1 MNDSPPAAALSA
13 SIALRL
19 DAAKLMSEA
28 SRLPGLPR
36 LYRAQADAIA
46 RLCTLKLFRVH
57 LSPDGQDARAM
68 RDDIETLAMIF
79 DALFDAVGTE
89 AAANFHGIDED
100 AFRGKVVMALDE
112 AVNELTESAERL
124 DADLRQTACDGR
136 RRGWR
141 RSAGAGT

>member
-1 MNDSPPAAALSA
+1 MNDTSPAAALA
-13 SIALRL
+13 AYTALRL

-57 LSPDGQDARAM
+57 LAPDGEDARAI
-68 RDDIETLAMIF
+68 RDDIETLATIV
-79 DALFDAVGTE
+79 DALFEAIGTE

-100 AFRGKVVMALDE
+100 AFRSKVAVALDE
-112 AVNELTESAERL
+112 AVNELNEAAERL
-124 DADLRQTACDGR
+124 EADLREVACDGR
-136 RRGWR
+136 RRGAR
-141 RSAGAGT
+141 RTA